1 MTTRLTAITIAGLV
15 CLIIWGIVVQMV
27 AADSRQRCEAIHS
40 VDTCA
45 WELR

>member
-1 MTTRLTAITIAGLV
+1 MNRYLVIATLV
-15 CLIIWGIVVQMV
+15 CLIIWTALAQLVLG
-27 AADSRQRCEAIHS
+27 DSRQTCESVQS